1 MPGKGGDSVRVE
13 RRDGGLW
20 ADIFWD
26 DLSPEAQ
33 AELLSV
39 IGDNGNYDVYP
50 ITSINVS
57 SDDEQL

>member
-1 MPGKGGDSVRVE
+1 MRVE

-26 DLSPEAQ
+26 DLSSDAQ

-57 SDDEQL
+57 SYDEQLETD